1 MSMYEFVC
9 VGVDV
14 RVHLHPPAY
23 ARPLGF
29 LSVCVYVCV
38 HVCVCVQGW
47 PKDKI
52 RCHS

>member
-29 LSVCVYVCV
+29 LSVCECVCV
-38 HVCVCVQGW
+38 CVCMCVCVQGW
-47 PKDKI
+47 PKENI
-52 RCHS
+52 